1 MLSTSFTIATI
12 RKALE
17 THNWRVRD
25 FSPCA
30 EEVLEGYGEAV
41 HYAVERCVAS
51 REDYEVE
58 SYECLGDLF
67 VFQLVEG
74 TVFVDYYKLD
84 EETYERSY
92 KGLALET
99 MPQRVL
105 RALSAA
111 LEA

>member
-1 MLSTSFTIATI
+1 MLSTSFTIAAI

-17 THNWRVRD
+17 THNWRTRD
-25 FSPCA
+25 FTPCA

-41 HYAVERCVAS
+41 HYAVERCMAS

-58 SYECLGDLF
+58 SYECVGDLF
-67 VFQLVEG
+67 VFQLAQGV
-74 TVFVDYYKLD
+74 VVVDYYKLD

-92 KGLALET
+92 KGLALES